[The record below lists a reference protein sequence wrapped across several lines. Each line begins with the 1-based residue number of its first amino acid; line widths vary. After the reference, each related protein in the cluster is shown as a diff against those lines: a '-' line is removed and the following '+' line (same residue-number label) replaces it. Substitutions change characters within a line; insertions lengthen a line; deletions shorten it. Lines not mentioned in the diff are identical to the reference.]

1 MENMYERKQTL
12 TNFMVKILPHNR
24 GQSSLFRPISEIQ
37 CHLLN
42 LKNSICKVVSKSKF
56 SRISISVEAKH
67 KKWGGQF
74 EGGKVVRFACQFFVL
89 LSEPAAYRSKLLL
102 HTSTFCSD
110 KRKIDPV
117 YNRQLFL
124 SF

>member
-1 MENMYERKQTL
+1 MPPVEFK
-12 TNFMVKILPHNR
+12 K
-24 GQSSLFRPISEIQ
+24 
-37 CHLLN
+37 
-42 LKNSICKVVSKSKF
+42 SICKVVSKSKF

-89 LSEPAAYRSKLLL
+89 LSESAAYRSKLLL
-102 HTSTFCSD
+102 HTSTFCSN

-117 YNRQLFL
+117 KDKRTTSIIDNYF
-124 SF
+124 